1 MSLSTDR
8 RRAPGG
14 ATGVTSIAEFGKL
27 NVWEPIA
34 VLVLLATLA
43 VTGAGWFSADEVPV
57 AQQVGRLASDG
68 TWSVDVD
75 PTAAAVDPDHRFH
88 LLARSDRIE
97 GEVVPYAKH
106 PLYPLLLWPFG
117 AAGPARLP
125 FAVAALAGVA
135 GAVAVSASLRWSRPA
150 FWMAVLGTTL
160 PFHVGVLW
168 AHAPA
173 FGLTGLAALGL
184 CRATEVDRRVRRRWM
199 LVASVALAL
208 AVLLRTE
215 ALLLG
220 VAVTVALLWRD
231 RADLRQAWSLAVM
244 PAIGAGLAFVVEPWL
259 IELLAGPR
267 SGGSALVA
275 TGRDLSV
282 AGRISVLRIMLLEP
296 SVTDAGR
303 AVLRLL
309 GLVLLFTGAGLAR
322 SRFDSQR
329 VTVGISVGAVGC
341 YGIAFGAGAAPG
353 LLVAM
358 PLVALAGILVVATRR
373 SGAPVF
379 VIAFGVFAS
388 LVVATS
394 YDSGGG
400 GDWGGRYLFV
410 GIPLILV
417 GLVPTLTAAAT
428 DPRFRPLLAAA
439 ALATLVVQAEV
450 AVDHY
455 SRGSTVEV
463 VDAVAAT
470 AAAELNADPD
480 AVVAVS
486 DERLARFLY
495 DRGLRGAS
503 FHVPAVWEGEFDELL
518 DRAGV
523 DRIVWI
529 DLGSVGADRPGRLV
543 ETHGS
548 VAMRTL
554 VRR

>member
-1 MSLSTDR
+1 M
-8 RRAPGG
+8 
-14 ATGVTSIAEFGKL
+14 
-27 NVWEPIA
+27 VWEPI
-34 VLVLLATLA
+34 VLLVLLATLA
-43 VTGAGWFSADEVPV
+43 VTGDGWFSADEVPV
-57 AQQVGRLASDG
+57 AQQVSRLTEDG

-75 PTAAAVDPDHRFH
+75 PAATAIDPEHRFH
-88 LLARSDRIE
+88 LLARTDRID
-97 GEVVPYAKH
+97 GTVVPYAKH

-117 AAGPARLP
+117 AAGPERLP
-125 FAVAALAGVA
+125 FVVAALAGVG

-184 CRATEVDRRVRRRWM
+184 SRAADVDRGARRRWVV
-199 LVASVALAL
+199 VASVALAM

-231 RADLRQAWSLAVM
+231 RADLRRAGSLALL
-244 PAIGAGLAFVVEPWL
+244 PAIGAGLAFLVEPTL
-259 IELLAGPR
+259 IEVLAGSR
-267 SGGSALVA
+267 SGGSALIA
-275 TGRDLSV
+275 SGRDLSV

-303 AVLRLL
+303 AALRLL
-309 GLVLLFTGAGLAR
+309 GLVLLFAGAGLAR
-322 SRFDSQR
+322 SRTGSQR
-329 VTVGISVGAVGC
+329 AIAGISAGAVGC
-341 YGIAFGAGAAPG
+341 YAIAFGTGAAPG

-358 PLVALAGILVVATRR
+358 PLVALAGILMVATRR
-373 SGAPVF
+373 SGAPFF
-379 VIAFGVFAS
+379 VVAFGVFGS

-400 GDWGGRYLFV
+400 GDWGSRYLFV
-410 GIPLILV
+410 GVPLLLV

-428 DPRFRPLLAAA
+428 DRRLRPLVAAA
-439 ALATLVVQAEV
+439 ALATLAVQAEV

-455 SRGSTVEV
+455 SRESTVEV
-463 VDAVAAT
+463 VDAVRAT
-470 AAAELNADPD
+470 AATELDADPD

-503 FHVPAVWEGEFDELL
+503 FHVPADWENEFDELL

-523 DRIVWI
+523 TRIVWI
-529 DLGSVGADRPGRLV
+529 DLGPADQDRPGRLI

-548 VAMRTL
+548 VAIRTL